1 MQLHITGLYARNIQE
16 VYRFQKKQWPLHA
29 IQTINQH
36 TVKQIFVS
44 FNIKNET
51 KDYYIVDKTSDL
63 LMNLKDVAS
72 V

>member
-1 MQLHITGLYARNIQE
+1 MT
-16 VYRFQKKQWPLHA
+16 LHA
-29 IQTINQH
+29 ILTINQH

>member
-1 MQLHITGLYARNIQE
+1 MTPSRYTDHQSTHCQAD
-16 VYRFQKKQWPLHA
+16 FC
-29 IQTINQH
+29 
-36 TVKQIFVS
+36 F

-72 V
+72 F